1 MKLSNSKAK
10 VTPSVHAIFK
20 SGVGRLFKSIFAC
33 EFVRLKSI
41 CCLLLCNYFPSQY
54 KYLQKLFVVGV
65 GETKQIKRSL
75 LKVLLQPIFVSAKHF
90 MRRERVGFS
99 ILNVPNSISYTQ
111 IFPVSNETEAGFNPQ
126 EL

>member
-1 MKLSNSKAK
+1 MFSPRICTSVKLSNSKAK

-54 KYLQKLFVVGV
+54 KYLQKPFVVGV

-90 MRRERVGFS
+90 MRRESRIFNFECTKFNFIHSNFS
-99 ILNVPNSISYTQ
+99 S
-111 IFPVSNETEAGFNPQ
+111 FKRD
-126 EL
+126 